1 MIQNIPL
8 KLLIIEDS
16 EDDAL
21 LLARQLR
28 KGGYV
33 PDMLRVTTAAQIQSA
48 LEQKQW
54 DIVISDHNI
63 PGLSSEVIL
72 EMVKASGI
80 DVPFIIVSGSIGEEI
95 AVAAM
100 KTGAHDYIMKDNL
113 ARLVPAIEREL
124 REHETRQAHRHAQE
138 MIHHLAYHDAL
149 TGLTNRHE
157 FEMRVNDL
165 LTNPSHINTENV
177 LLYIDLDQFKIINDT
192 CGHIAGDELLK
203 QLATILAGAIRK
215 IDTLS
220 RLGGDEFG
228 VLLLNCD
235 LHHAISIAQNIL
247 DIIKDFRFSWE
258 TKTFTIGASIGMVQ
272 FNGGLYQEMTAVLS
286 AADMACYAAKDLGR
300 NRIHIYNEDEANILK
315 RQGEM
320 QWVSRINM
328 ALEENRF
335 VLYAQKIIGL
345 NSNKSRTNME
355 FLVRMIDNDGELVL
369 PGAFIPAAERYNLM
383 SQIDFWVIK
392 HAFLAFAE
400 MIKTNEAPDLIFI
413 NLSGASLSDD
423 NILRFIREQ
432 LDITGINPNR
442 VCFEITET
450 AAISNLSVA
459 VSFMQEMK
467 RLGFRFALDDFGAGL
482 SSFAYL
488 KTIPVEFLKVDGS
501 FIRDMLDD
509 EMDAAIVES
518 IQRIGH
524 VAGLQTIAE
533 FVESDAI
540 LTRLTNIGF
549 DYAQGYAIDTPELC
563 RFSPSGMKNMAEK
576 AVSRTR

>member
-1 MIQNIPL
+1 MALKPL
-8 KLLIIEDS
+8 KLLIVEDS

-21 LLARQLR
+21 LLARQLS
-28 KGGYV
+28 KGGYS
-33 PDMLRVTTAAQIQSA
+33 PDMLRVTTRAEIEQALQST
-48 LEQKQW
+48 EW

-63 PGLSSEVIL
+63 PGLSSEVVL
-72 EMVKASGI
+72 ELVKKSEV
-80 DVPFIIVSGSIGEEI
+80 DVPFIIVSGSIGEDI

-124 REHETRQAHRHAQE
+124 REHQTRRAHRKAQE
-138 MIHHLAYHDAL
+138 VIHHLAYHDAL

-157 FEMRVNDL
+157 FETRITDL
-165 LTNPSHINTENV
+165 LTNPVHINTENV

-192 CGHIAGDELLK
+192 CGHVAGDELLK
-203 QLATILAGAIRK
+203 QLATLLSSAIRK

-228 VLLLNCD
+228 VLLINCD
-235 LHHAISIAQNIL
+235 LEHATIIAQNIL
-247 DIIKDFRFSWE
+247 DIIKEFRFTWE
-258 TKTFTIGASIGMVQ
+258 TKSFAIGASIGMVQ
-272 FNGGLYQEMTAVLS
+272 FNGGMYQEMTAVLS

-300 NRIHIYNEDEANILK
+300 NRVHVYNDDEAHILK

-335 VLYAQKIIGL
+335 VLFIQKIIGL
-345 NSNKSRTNME
+345 GKNATKDNIE
-355 FLVRMIDNDGELVL
+355 FLVRMVDEDGELIL

-383 SQIDFWVIK
+383 NQIDFWVIK
-392 HAFLAFAE
+392 HAFFAFAE
-400 MIKTNEAPDLIFI
+400 MIELDKAPELIFI

-423 NILRFIREQ
+423 RIFRFMREQ
-432 LDITGINPNR
+432 VEITGVDPNR
-442 VCFEITET
+442 VCLEITET

-459 VSFMQEMK
+459 VSFMHEMK
-467 RLGFRFALDDFGAGL
+467 RQGFRFALDDFGAGL
-482 SSFAYL
+482 SSFSYL
-488 KTIPVEFLKVDGS
+488 KTIPVDFLKVDGS

-509 EMDAAIVES
+509 EMDAAIVDS

-540 LTRLTNIGF
+540 LAHLREIGF
-549 DYAQGYAIDTPELC
+549 DYAQGYAIHTPETCKYSRGLALHN
-563 RFSPSGMKNMAEK
+563 SKK
-576 AVSRTR
+576 AAS